1 MAKQKS
7 KVSSKKNTKNTKG
20 RGRTK
25 STGIGDTVEKVLS
38 AVGIDRAVKFIAG
51 EDCGCSGRREILNKI
66 FPYQKPNCLLEDEY
80 KYLSEY
86 FTSNKNSISVEKQK
100 ELVDIYNR
108 VFNDKA
114 NTTSCTSCF
123 LNNVHK
129 KLERVYSE
137 YDN

>member
-7 KVSSKKNTKNTKG
+7 EKKPRKSTKT
-20 RGRTK
+20 TK
-25 STGIGDTVEKVLS
+25 SRGKTKQTGLGDTVEKVLETTGV
-38 AVGIDRAVKFIAG
+38 AKVVKFLAG
-51 EDCGCSGRREILNKI
+51 EDCGCSDRREILNKA

-80 KYLSEY
+80 KYLTEY
-86 FTSNKNSISVEKQK
+86 FDSKPNRITIERQK
-100 ELVDIYNR
+100 ELVGIYNR

-129 KLERVYSE
+129 KLERVYKE
-137 YDN
+137 YEA